1 MNVAHFV
8 KLLTAMIHESRSR
21 FWERQAYAWLNLA
34 ERHEKAYHTMVNHN
48 NALRKRI
55 ADLVT
60 ENEVLRS
67 GALTASDPAA
77 VALAGRVK
85 ELKDALV
92 KTVRRIQYG
101 SMPPLNSEV
110 KALLAL
116 ARKD

>member
-1 MNVAHFV
+1 MAHFI
-8 KLLTAMIHESRSR
+8 KLLTAWLHESRCR
-21 FWERQAYAWLNLA
+21 FWERQAYAWLELA
-34 ERHEKAYHTMVNHN
+34 ERHEKAYQTMTQHN
-48 NALRKRI
+48 NVLRKRI

-77 VALAGRVK
+77 EALARRVK
-85 ELKDALV
+85 ELRDALTKVV
-92 KTVRRIQYG
+92 KMIRYG
-101 SMPPLNSEV
+101 SLPPTNAEV

>member
-1 MNVAHFV
+1 MARFV
-8 KLLTAMIHESRSR
+8 KLLTAMLHESRSR
-21 FWERQAYAWLNLA
+21 YWERQAYVWLELA
-34 ERHEKAYHTMVNHN
+34 ERHEKAYHTMTQHN

-67 GALTASDPAA
+67 GVLMAEDPVAM
-77 VALAGRVK
+77 ALAQRVK
-85 ELKDALV
+85 ELREAII
-92 KTVRRIQYG
+92 KTVRRMRRG
-101 SMPPLNSEV
+101 SMPLLHSEE